1 MTSERKNIDLIKTTE
16 SDLEILFEFQ
26 LDEEA
31 NYLAAFTPKDP
42 SDKTAYIEKFT
53 KHINDPT
60 INMWTIIVDDMIA
73 GSIAKFVMEGNAEIT
88 FWIDKEYW
96 GQGIATNALKNFLK
110 LEETRPIRGRAAYD
124 NFASQKVM
132 EKCGFKKTGTDKG
145 FANARGKVIEEFI
158 YKLD

>member
-53 KHINDPT
+53 NI
-60 INMWTIIVDDMIA
+60 
-73 GSIAKFVMEGNAEIT
+73 
-88 FWIDKEYW
+88 
-96 GQGIATNALKNFLK
+96 
-110 LEETRPIRGRAAYD
+110 
-124 NFASQKVM
+124 
-132 EKCGFKKTGTDKG
+132 
-145 FANARGKVIEEFI
+145 
-158 YKLD
+158 

>member
-60 INMWTIIVDDMIA
+60 INMWTIIVDDMIMR
-73 GSIAKFVMEGNAEIT
+73 K
-88 FWIDKEYW
+88 
-96 GQGIATNALKNFLK
+96 ALQSL
-110 LEETRPIRGRAAYD
+110 
-124 NFASQKVM
+124 
-132 EKCGFKKTGTDKG
+132 
-145 FANARGKVIEEFI
+145 
-158 YKLD
+158 